1 MMIIRA
7 RILEFGLCGWM
18 MAGDYEYLSQQWL
31 PQDKFNVDSRFLQSD
46 WRRTSFGDSHTS
58 KQSAM
63 MNQWHGTDLW
73 PPWRCRSPLRTRMTW
88 WCFNSLLDGAFNS
101 LLGRCFCKA
110 CLGGACFHGAFL
122 VVLVLS
128 FGGAFFGGSNFWRRG
143 MDWDVFLI
151 VVLNPIM
158 TCTALTFVC
167 VLLPFPDWWW
177 WWCWVQRVHRSLWPL
192 QQRPTTIPA

>member
-110 CLGGACFHGAFL
+110 CLGGAFFMEYAPKRKWIERWRREPLGG
-122 VVLVLS
+122 
-128 FGGAFFGGSNFWRRG
+128 FGGMPPQGNFY
-143 MDWDVFLI
+143 F
-151 VVLNPIM
+151 
-158 TCTALTFVC
+158 
-167 VLLPFPDWWW
+167 
-177 WWCWVQRVHRSLWPL
+177 
-192 QQRPTTIPA
+192 